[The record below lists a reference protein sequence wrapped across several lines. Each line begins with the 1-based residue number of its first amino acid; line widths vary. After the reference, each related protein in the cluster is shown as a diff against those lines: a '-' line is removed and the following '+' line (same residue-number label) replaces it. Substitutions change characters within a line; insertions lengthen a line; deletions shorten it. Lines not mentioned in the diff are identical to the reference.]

1 ISASR
6 YLRRSETP
14 YEVSKCY
21 RSRSPLTRS
30 DQEVSPVSACKISG
44 DEKRGCTVARKRK
57 SDQQDSEHLRKR
69 PTLSESQGPLK
80 KPSHPPQLI
89 AFSTPLPNMLSA
101 LGSAGR
107 PRRFQVNRHMR
118 RTERHVP
125 SPRNEKWRNVKTAS
139 VRVRCSERKTRPLP
153 PSHQTSMPLKKRHV
167 SQKGKEDVRKS
178 QNLQKRTQQPSKN
191 AWGDSQRLPSY
202 STVQAQEKNADIRA
216 TSMPLKDCHI
226 YKVLNWGKVDLAL
239 CMLGH
244 AYPMD
249 CKSFSP
255 PF

>member
-1 ISASR
+1 MLTVTASR

-101 LGSAGR
+101 LGSAGTNLQKQGLKVLVDFIPRCSSR
-107 PRRFQVNRHMR
+107 PSSTFSGQQAHEENRKAR
-118 RTERHVP
+118 AVSQKRKVEERQDSECPCKMLRKEDPP
-125 SPRNEKWRNVKTAS
+125 SPSITPDVHAIEETPRF
-139 VRVRCSERKTRPLP
+139 SERKRRCAEVT
-153 PSHQTSMPLKKRHV
+153 KFAE
-167 SQKGKEDVRKS
+167 EDSATK
-178 QNLQKRTQQPSKN
+178 
-191 AWGDSQRLPSY
+191 
-202 STVQAQEKNADIRA
+202 QE
-216 TSMPLKDCHI
+216 
-226 YKVLNWGKVDLAL
+226 
-239 CMLGH
+239 CMG
-244 AYPMD
+244 
-249 CKSFSP
+249 
-255 PF
+255 